1 MEKKSIKGVIP
12 TNILIFIIGLIL
24 VIVHNFDNLMDFM
37 IVIVGII
44 FLIPSMYSLLATL
57 FSKKPSTYCKLTSS
71 LITSLGAIFMGA
83 FMMINPEVFK
93 GILAYIFIALMIVGG
108 VFHLFYLLK
117 DIREVK
123 YPIWFFALP
132 IMMIV
137 AGLVSMFTSLLENES
152 AIVLITGIVFIAFA
166 LNSFIELWTLRTIA
180 KTKEELENKKI
191 EE

>member
-1 MEKKSIKGVIP
+1 
-12 TNILIFIIGLIL
+12 
-24 VIVHNFDNLMDFM
+24 
-37 IVIVGII
+37 
-44 FLIPSMYSLLATL
+44 MYSLLATL